1 MTEEPEIIAEAPK
14 RDFYFS
20 FTDEAAA
27 ATALQPFYFQPQVQS
42 VDPET
47 GEKLFDAETGEP
59 IMENDGDAYLVT
71 GSADHAFD
79 IVGLIHKATGNMLR
93 RRRHGIPRDG
103 PGRWLA
109 RQPAHSWRLHAR
121 RGRGHRCGIWSGTCY
136 SSPYLALEAGS
147 NSD

>member
-1 MTEEPEIIAEAPK
+1 MTEEPIIEEAPK

-27 ATALQPFYFQPQVQS
+27 ATALQPFYHQPQIQS

-59 IMENDGDAYLVT
+59 VMENDGDAYLVT

-79 IVGLIHKATGNMLR
+79 TIGLIYKATGNMLTDEE
-93 RRRHGIPRDG
+93 GMEYPEMAPVDG
-103 PGRWLA
+103 WHINLRIRGDYMRAEAEAIDDEYGVEPATPHRTWL
-109 RQPAHSWRLHAR
+109 
-121 RGRGHRCGIWSGTCY
+121 
-136 SSPYLALEAGS
+136 
-147 NSD
+147 

>member
-1 MTEEPEIIAEAPK
+1 MTTEEPIITEAPK

-27 ATALQPFYFQPQVQS
+27 ATALQPFYHQPQVQS
-42 VDPET
+42 VDAET

-79 IVGLIHKATGNMLR
+79 TIGLIHKATGVMLTDAE
-93 RRRHGIPRDG
+93 GFEYPEMAPV
-103 PGRWLA
+103 PGWHVNLRIRGDYMRAEAEAIDAAWGVEPVTPHRTWL
-109 RQPAHSWRLHAR
+109 
-121 RGRGHRCGIWSGTCY
+121 
-136 SSPYLALEAGS
+136 
-147 NSD
+147 